1 MTLGIMD
8 VLDELSGPEYDEPET
23 VTEEAAPMPE
33 VPEVLPE
40 PEIPE
45 EIPLPEPP
53 PL

>member
-23 VTEEAAPMPE
+23 VTEEAPPM
-33 VPEVLPE
+33 PEVLPE